1 LKVEQRVGGFTQGEA
16 QDERRRPDHGGS
28 VEHSPQLAGE
38 SRHRDRL
45 GRREVDRTGELVRGG
60 KEEQPDHVSQV
71 NPRPPLS
78 PVAYGRYTANLGA
91 FTDALDRVD
100 TYLQGGL
107 GFTWWDVDR
116 PARAGGD
123 DDDAEFLINFGFG
136 AEYRLTE
143 HVSAGTHMLFN
154 VIPDEIYDERFY
166 FSWEVVTLRYRF

>member
-1 LKVEQRVGGFTQGEA
+1 MSTDYGGDASAPARRDDAGPFSLRTGLGFTSDPDTFLLGFEA
-16 QDERRRPDHGGS
+16 DYRIVAEGFSIGAL
-28 VEHSPQLAGE
+28 VQLG
-38 SRHRDRL
+38 
-45 GRREVDRTGELVRGG
+45 VDDDTTIV
-60 KEEQPDHVSQV
+60 
-71 NPRPPLS
+71 S

-91 FTDALDRVD
+91 FTGALDRVD